1 MSWFTS
7 HLLDPMELSLRIADD
22 RAMEY
27 MEALIEGLDKKKE
40 VDDGGEAVKVLEN
53 IRESISLLPE
63 READFVDLYYFH
75 YKTQTEIAFLFRVSQ
90 PTVCYRL
97 QRAAKR
103 IHFLLSRPTLSDE
116 MMRKMKEDFH
126 QVLKDPDDVRIMELM
141 YETSC
146 QSVAAKELGV
156 SQGRVRHRLMR
167 SLKILERYQHR
178 SEDFKVYYEM
188 FRLITSLPNIRRE
201 VQRPTSSS
209 KMRCI
214 LDCDP
219 TPDIS
224 SFAVIGESEEE
235 SEKKVPPLPD
245 LPPMDF
251 SELQR
256 AFLLVSVDGWKK
268 EILLSVLRAE
278 VEVEAIKIGEALN
291 NFLCSHQEASE
302 KLVADKIRNLFSSH
316 LRNH

>member
-7 HLLDPMELSLRIADD
+7 HLLDPMELSLRIADH
-22 RAMEY
+22 RALES
-27 MEALIEGLDKKKE
+27 MEALIEGLDKTKE
-40 VDDGGEAVKVLEN
+40 DDVEAGKVLER
-53 IRESISLLPE
+53 IRDSISLLPE
-63 READFVDLYYFH
+63 READFVELYYFH

-103 IHFLLSRPTLSDE
+103 IHFLLSRPTLSE
-116 MMRKMKEDFH
+116 SMMKKMKEDFH

-167 SLKILERYQHR
+167 SLKILEKYQHR
-178 SEDFKVYYEM
+178 SEDFRVYYEM

-219 TPDIS
+219 APDIS
-224 SFAVIGESEEE
+224 TFAVIGDAEEE
-235 SEKKVPPLPD
+235 ATVLKPLK
-245 LPPMDF
+245 MDF
-251 SELQR
+251 TELR
-256 AFLLVSVDGWKK
+256 RMLTVYSAKGWVRDLL
-268 EILLSVLRAE
+268 LALQE
-278 VEVEAIKIGEALN
+278 VEVEVDTQKIQTSL
-291 NFLCSHQEASE
+291 SE
-302 KLVADKIRNLFSSH
+302 H
-316 LRNH
+316 LQAVR